1 MQSEVNR
8 TTNELLSKNS
18 EMLKVNSIEV
28 ARQSEKGIVE
38 LETLKKVNRDLIETI
53 EETMRIQQ
61 EGRAKRQE
69 AEAELKVMENEL
81 KKKLIEVT
89 DH

>member
-1 MQSEVNR
+1 MWNWKR
-8 TTNELLSKNS
+8 L
-18 EMLKVNSIEV
+18 
-28 ARQSEKGIVE
+28 
-38 LETLKKVNRDLIETI
+38 KVNRDLIETI